1 MKTLLRPALVLLIL
15 SIATPTALP
24 QSGGGANIGGAANT
38 AEGTGRGAG
47 GPGDGEGPG
56 QGAGQGL
63 GPGGRDKTDR
73 EKSKKEKAEK
83 EKQDRQRREKEKRER
98 TEKEKQERERSDRE
112 KDDQEKQKREQR
124 EKEDR
129 EKQQREKEDREKFD
143 KERQN
148 REREEEETRQ
158 RDEKEKEQKERER
171 TEKEKQE
178 REKTERERVEKE
190 DEERK
195 NNEREKPEK
204 ENPPREDPEKDREE
218 RDRPGADQP
227 ESRGDETVPREDKPA
242 DGKPSEPVPPTS
254 PEDKEKGNPQPTD
267 PKAEE
272 ATPPAP
278 QPGPRDLPAAPTDPK
293 PALDRSSVDP
303 LIPGSDNI
311 PGARQLGEN
320 VQSLT
325 DPSSAVDRFFGFF
338 TGGKRRAVAE
348 PAVVVSRSGKNVVT
362 VERPA
367 GARRSRGAFLGIFR
381 PEFPNLVQAT
391 RVRDVAVDSRVTS
404 PRTVTYKS
412 RLSRVSRWIGPLT
425 LGLLNYVPFETM
437 NAAVAGRINNLM
449 AEEEISVEQLV
460 ARTFED
466 GIRKKNRY
474 VIAKNPEA
482 VFELEMT
489 RYALDPMPTSLGRMK
504 PTVSVTGRLYNT
516 RGQLLWIGKGFSTIV
531 EKGLKGATV
540 EQYEDNPAQLR
551 TDFETAARI
560 AMSRLVAQANAVPR
574 ASVKVTAAE

>member
-1 MKTLLRPALVLLIL
+1 MNTLLRPALVLLIL
-15 SIATPTALP
+15 SIATPTAHP

-73 EKSKKEKAEK
+73 EKSKQEKAEK
-83 EKQDRQRREKEKRER
+83 EKQGRQRREKEKRER
-98 TEKEKQERERSDRE
+98 TEKEKQDRERSERE
-112 KDDQEKQKREQR
+112 KVDQEKQNREQR

-129 EKQQREKEDREKFD
+129 EKEDREKAD

-148 REREEEETRQ
+148 REREE
-158 RDEKEKEQKERER
+158 
-171 TEKEKQE
+171 
-178 REKTERERVEKE
+178 E

-204 ENPPREDPEKDREE
+204 ENPPREDGEKDGEE
-218 RDRPGADQP
+218 RNRPGDNQP
-227 ESRGDETVPREDKPA
+227 ESRGDETGPREDKPA
-242 DGKPSEPVPPTS
+242 DGKPAEPAPPTS

-272 ATPPAP
+272 TAPPTP
-278 QPGPRDLPAAPTDPK
+278 QPGPRDLPVAPTDPK

-303 LIPGSDNI
+303 LIPGSDKI
-311 PGARQLGEN
+311 PGTRQLGEN

-338 TGGKRRAVAE
+338 TGGGKRRAVAE
-348 PAVVVSRSGKNVVT
+348 PAAVVSRSGKNVVT

-367 GARRSRGAFLGIFR
+367 GARRARGAFLGIFR
-381 PEFPNLVQAT
+381 LEFPNLVQAT

-466 GIRKKNRY
+466 GIRKNNRY
-474 VIAKNPEA
+474 VIAETPEA

-489 RYALDPMPTSLGRMK
+489 RYALDPMPTSLGRVK
-504 PTVSVTGRLYNT
+504 PTVSVTGRLYDTN
-516 RGQLLWIGKGFSTIV
+516 GQLLWLGKGFSTIA
-531 EKGLKGATV
+531 EPGLKGANV
-540 EQYEDNPAQLR
+540 EHYEANPAQLR
-551 TDFETAARI
+551 ADFETAARV
-560 AMSRLVAQANAVPR
+560 AMSRLVAQANAVPK
-574 ASVKVTAAE
+574 ATVKVSAAE